1 MALDYARIKHWA
13 FPEIRQSY
21 AAKDSIFYAL
31 GLGLGED
38 PVDARQLRYVYE
50 DGLKAFPTQAVV
62 LAYPGFWM
70 QNPETGIDWVK
81 VVHGE
86 QRLRLH
92 RPLPAAGT
100 VRARAHV
107 SHVIDKGAG
116 KGALVITERTLVD
129 DATGEA
135 LATLAQTTFCRADG
149 GFGQGDTPPEP
160 LPAVPERAPDAV
172 REIAIL
178 PQAALL
184 YRLNADPNPLH
195 ADPAVARAAGFE
207 RPILH
212 GLCTYGVAARALLDA
227 FADGDGDRL
236 AELNVRFSRPVFPGE
251 TLQVRMWRE
260 ADGRVRFD
268 ARIPARDVTV
278 LSHGV
283 AELRP

>member
-107 SHVIDKGAG
+107 SHVVDKGAG

-149 GFGQGDTPPEP
+149 GFGQGDTPPEL

-227 FADGDGDRL
+227 FAGGDGDRL